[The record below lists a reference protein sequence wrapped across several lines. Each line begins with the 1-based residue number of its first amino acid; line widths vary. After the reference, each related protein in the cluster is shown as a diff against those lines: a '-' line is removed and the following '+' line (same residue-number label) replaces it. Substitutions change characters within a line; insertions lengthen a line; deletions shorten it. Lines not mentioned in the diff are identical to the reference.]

1 MVDDPDW
8 WSSPI
13 SDEAW
18 SQRLAAAEQRRA
30 KQYADLQGRWTKR
43 NAVWAEF
50 GDDSDKRSEAIWRER
65 KEEGATLQA
74 IGDKYGVT
82 KERVRQI
89 VAKRDREIK
98 KEQTNDR

>member
-1 MVDDPDW
+1 MW
-8 WSSPI
+8 
-13 SDEAW
+13 
-18 SQRLAAAEQRRA
+18 
-30 KQYADLQGRWTKR
+30 K
-43 NAVWAEF
+43 EF
-50 GDDSDKRSEAIWRER
+50 GNDGASRRKAIWRER

>member
-13 SDEAW
+13 SEEEWQTRIEEA
-18 SQRLAAAEQRRA
+18 EKRRA

-65 KEEGATLQA
+65 KQTKTTLQA
-74 IGDKYGVT
+74 LADKYGVSPS
-82 KERVRQI
+82 RIQQI
-89 VAKRDREIK
+89 VTKRDRKIK
-98 KEQTNDR
+98 KEQTND